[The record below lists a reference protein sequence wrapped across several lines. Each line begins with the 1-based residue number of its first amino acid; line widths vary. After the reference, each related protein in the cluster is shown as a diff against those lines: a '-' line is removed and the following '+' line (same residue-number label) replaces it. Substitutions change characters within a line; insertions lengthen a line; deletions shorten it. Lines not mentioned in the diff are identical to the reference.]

1 MRNICTLI
9 SVIEQI
15 NEINKC
21 IALIVILKSSAISTI
36 KNKKNGLSGNDKWL
50 KSHGKDMEINL
61 SKSLETLIQ
70 SFV

>member
-36 KNKKNGLSGNDKWL
+36 KIKNGLSSNDNDL
-50 KSHGKDMEINL
+50 KVME
-61 SKSLETLIQ
+61 KTWKLICQ
-70 SFV
+70 RVWKP